1 MLLGYLLIWM
11 IIFFI
16 FKYDI
21 KQNNIDAILRTTCF
35 TLLSYIIL
43 DYGVKQNIKEGN
55 TTQNSDKSIPASTG
69 VTETTTEDGQINTP
83 DTATIEDNPITL
95 QVSKYKKQ
103 KKKCDYLQEQKKLTT
118 NSLYQMFDK
127 LTKSSSVT
135 NTDLSLV
142 QNNFN
147 DLFAI
152 KDADTDCVSKS

>member
-35 TLLSYIIL
+35 TLLSYVIL
-43 DYGVKQNIKEGN
+43 EYGVKEYFKEGN
-55 TTQNSDKSIPASTG
+55 SKHHKVKKSKSATG

-127 LTKSSSVT
+127 LTKSPSVT